1 MAKYILKRLLMLIPV
16 LLGISFVV
24 LILID
29 ITPGDPARILLGAQ
43 ASEEQ
48 VEELREEM
56 GLNESIP
63 VRYIKFVWSAVQGD
77 FGNSYVSN
85 LSVFDE
91 IMMRFPYTLFLVTLS
106 LALAILLGIPL
117 GIYAATH
124 QFTWKDN
131 AAMFIA
137 LFCVSMPNFW
147 FALILARQFA
157 VELRWFPLSGVEN
170 WKSWI
175 LPCVSLALGLMAVIA
190 RQMRSDMLEVIRQDY
205 ITTARAKGLPENK
218 VIYRHGLKNAM
229 IPVLMVIGGV
239 FGVSLGGSLI
249 AEVIFS
255 LPGLGQYTLTGL
267 GNRDYPVIQGSVLFI
282 STMFALV
289 ILLVDVIFAFI
300 DPRIRSQYIRKRKR
314 RRKVENN
321 SEA

>member
-1 MAKYILKRLLMLIPV
+1 ML
-16 LLGISFVV
+16 
-24 LILID
+24 
-29 ITPGDPARILLGAQ
+29 
-43 ASEEQ
+43 
-48 VEELREEM
+48 
-56 GLNESIP
+56 
-63 VRYIKFVWSAVQGD
+63 
-77 FGNSYVSN
+77 
-85 LSVFDE
+85 
-91 IMMRFPYTLFLVTLS
+91 
-106 LALAILLGIPL
+106 
-117 GIYAATH
+117 
-124 QFTWKDN
+124 
-131 AAMFIA
+131 IA

-157 VELRWFPLSGVEN
+157 VELRWFPLSGIDD
-170 WKSWI
+170 WKGWI

-205 ITTARAKGLPENK
+205 ITTARAKGLPESR

-282 STMFALV
+282 STIFALD

-300 DPRIRSQYIRKRKR
+300 DPRIRSQYIRKRKKEGR
-314 RRKVENN
+314 R
-321 SEA
+321 